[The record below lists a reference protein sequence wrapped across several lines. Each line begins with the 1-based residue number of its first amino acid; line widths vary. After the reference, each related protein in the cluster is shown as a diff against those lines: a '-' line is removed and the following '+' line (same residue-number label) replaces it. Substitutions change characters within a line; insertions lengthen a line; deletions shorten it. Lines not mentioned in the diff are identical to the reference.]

1 MNELPTFND
10 MPMVVART
18 LDEVLGLRK
27 DLRTFIEAFTAKK
40 TEDRHRPM
48 SVEEASAYLRIP
60 KNTLYAKLDDG
71 SIPGSRP
78 GKRWVLYQDELDKWV
93 EVYRRNEVPLTAE
106 EENAAIMAS
115 HRRKPKRHQP

>member
-1 MNELPTFND
+1 MKENLTFND
-10 MPMVVART
+10 LPEAVVELR
-18 LDEVLGLRK
+18 DVVLELKGL
-27 DLRTFIEAFTAKK
+27 FIAHIKGPKEQK